1 MKKLPVGIQLYSVR
15 DACKSDF
22 KGTVREL
29 AKMGFKGV
37 EFAWQWGDMA
47 PDGVAAFLKEC
58 NMRVCGFHGGI
69 PEILDASSVAY
80 ALSKVTGNRYLTT
93 SMAGRVEKDWDAAI
107 QDCVKAGKAAKA
119 QGMQFT
125 YHNHAQEFA
134 TINGVYALDQLYRST
149 KADEVYAELD
159 THWIK
164 RGGADPVAYIR
175 QYKGRVPQV
184 HLKDISAAND
194 HTELGTGVLDLK
206 AIAAVAVE
214 VGAEWLIYEQDIS
227 KIGPME
233 SARVSMENL
242 KKAGLV

>member
-1 MKKLPVGIQLYSVR
+1 
-15 DACKSDF
+15 
-22 KGTVREL
+22 
-29 AKMGFKGV
+29 
-37 EFAWQWGDMA
+37 
-47 PDGVAAFLKEC
+47 
-58 NMRVCGFHGGI
+58 
-69 PEILDASSVAY
+69 
-80 ALSKVTGNRYLTT
+80 
-93 SMAGRVEKDWDAAI
+93 
-107 QDCVKAGKAAKA
+107 VKAGKAAKA

-149 KADEVYAELD
+149 KPDEVYAELD